1 MKYGLKYVKV
11 IFDAYENKNGTIFV
25 HFSQFYHLWSGL
37 F

>member
-25 HFSQFYHLWSGL
+25 HFFL